1 MVKTRI
7 LTILSIIFLVLFGC
21 FYGAMAAEIIT
32 SEDFEQKLVTRDQLV
47 KTADN
52 FILLLDTS
60 LSMEVEYK
68 NTGKSQYEMLKS
80 ELKIR
85 NSYFPDLGYNAGIYR
100 YTPWEEV
107 LPVQPY
113 NQRKFAA
120 ALDKLPE
127 KPGGSTDLQKG
138 LENIEPVLDS
148 LSGRTAVFLFSDGTY
163 NPWLGKE
170 APELIQKEISEGHNV
185 CFYVISLAKNPEAQG
200 FLRELAAVNECS
212 RVISFANYIDRP
224 EFNSGALFAVKST
237 EKIETIADSKVVG
250 LKMDPI
256 HFEFNGDQVEQKY
269 YKDLDAIGTLVKD
282 NPNGYAIIHGHTDSI
297 GTDEYNMGLSRRRAD
312 AVAMYLK
319 ENYNIPSD
327 RLLTDWYGP
336 MNPASS
342 NTTKEGR
349 LKNRRVE
356 IAIGGLE

>member
-1 MVKTRI
+1 VT
-7 LTILSIIFLVLFGC
+7 
-21 FYGAMAAEIIT
+21 FYCLGGAIAAEIIT
-32 SEDFEQKLVTRDQLV
+32 AEDFEQKLVSRDQLV

-85 NSYFPDLGYNAGIYR
+85 NTYLPDLGYNAGIYR

-113 NQRKFAA
+113 NQRQFAA

-138 LENIEPVLDS
+138 LENIEPILDK
-148 LSGRTAVFLFSDGTY
+148 LSGRTVVFLFSDGSY
-163 NPWLGKE
+163 NPWLGKK
-170 APELIQKEISEGHNV
+170 APELIQKEISEDHNV
-185 CFYVISLAKNPEAQG
+185 CFYVISLAKAWKANS
-200 FLRELAAVNECS
+200 FLHELAAVNECS
-212 RVISFANYIDRP
+212 RVIPFEYYIARP

-237 EKIETIADSKVVG
+237 ERIETIADRKVVG

-256 HFEFNGDQVEQKY
+256 HFDFNVDQVSSQY
-269 YKDLDAIGTLVKD
+269 YQNLDAIGTLVKD
-282 NPNGYAIIHGHTDSI
+282 NANGYAVIHGYTDSI
-297 GTDEYNMGLSRRRAD
+297 GTVEYNMGLSRRRAD
-312 AVAMYLK
+312 AVATYLK
-319 ENYNIPSD
+319 NNYNISSD
-327 RLLTDWYGP
+327 RLITDWYGP
-336 MNPASS
+336 MNPVSS
-342 NTTKEGR
+342 NATSDGR
-349 LKNRRVE
+349 RKNRRVE
-356 IAIGGLE
+356 IAIGGL